1 MKKNKS
7 LTNELKV
14 IVVNPPSKKETS
26 EKIKNI
32 KELLIKRRIGCK
44 NEKWFKK
51 WWREINEC
59 NTQ

>member
-1 MKKNKS
+1 MKMNKS

-26 EKIKNI
+26 EKIKHI

-44 NEKWFKK
+44 NEK
-51 WWREINEC
+51 
-59 NTQ
+59 